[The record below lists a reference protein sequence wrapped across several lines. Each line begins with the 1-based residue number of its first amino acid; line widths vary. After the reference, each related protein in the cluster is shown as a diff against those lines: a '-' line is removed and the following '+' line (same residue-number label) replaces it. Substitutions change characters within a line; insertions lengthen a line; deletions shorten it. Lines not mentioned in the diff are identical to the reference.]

1 MSIKKI
7 AVVGPESTGK
17 SALSKKLAA
26 HFNTV
31 WVPEYAREYLDRLGQ
46 VYQQEDL
53 LEIAKGQVE
62 NEDKLSQKANRLLI
76 CDTNLVVIKI
86 WSDIKYGNCH
96 EWIIREMNARN
107 YDHHLLMNV
116 DLPWEYDPYR
126 EHPYVRESLF
136 KRYEDELINLGVD
149 FTIIRGNYQER
160 FKKAVEIV
168 AAYS

>member
-31 WVPEYAREYLDRLGQ
+31 LVPEYAREYLERLGQ
-46 VYQQEDL
+46 EYQQKEL

-62 NEDKLSQKANRLLI
+62 KEDKLSQKANRLLI

-86 WSDIKYGNCH
+86 WSEIKYGNCD
-96 EWIIREMNARN
+96 EWIIREMNTRN
-107 YDHHLLMNV
+107 YEHHLLMNV

-149 FTIIRGNYQER
+149 FTIIKGNYQER
-160 FKKAVEIV
+160 FEKAVEIV
-168 AAYS
+168 AAYL